1 MARYYRRRRGWG
13 RRRYFRRRFG
23 AGGGN
28 RKRPSSYAVAYGYTK
43 QFDMIISKYASSFPG
58 TSFSNLYT
66 NTSVLSLCARVF
78 FSTNFDDGDARVLN
92 RLQEE
97 FGPDPQAPLQG
108 GAWDQTI
115 SHKKQGFFVFGRE
128 LFTGPMRN
136 HAQEDAPA
144 FSFDGLYVP
153 HFEHRQFRPVANSG
167 GNAASTLLV
176 CLKTQLK
183 DSLLKVTK
191 RNLPFALAV
200 SSYILSFLKN
210 KRRRRKYLNFWQWK
224 SVPRFIYLLTY
235 ALSPVWKDAKYGPSL
250 LNIMKEVDFVKQT
263 TGTKRL
269 IQLAQ
274 AGVEAAQNELGRIT
288 SGVSN
293 DINPQ
298 GIQRGSNLLQD
309 VIHN

>member
-43 QFDMIISKYASSFPG
+43 QFDVIIGRYASDFPG
-58 TSFSNLYT
+58 TSYSNLYT
-66 NTSVLSLCARVF
+66 NPAMLSLCARIF
-78 FSTNFDDGDARVLN
+78 FSSSLDAEDVRILN
-92 RLQEE
+92 NLQAEL
-97 FGPDPQAPLQG
+97 GADPGAPVNGQ
-108 GAWDQTI
+108 AWDQTI
-115 SHKKQGFFVFGRE
+115 ARKKAGFFSFGKE
-128 LFTGPMRN
+128 LFTGPLRN

-144 FSFDGLYVP
+144 FSFDGNFVA
-153 HFEHRQFRPVANSG
+153 HFDYKTFKPLANSG
-167 GNAASTLLV
+167 ATAASTLLV

-183 DSLLKVTK
+183 DSILKVTK
-191 RNLPFALAV
+191 RNLPFALAI

-210 KRRRRKYLNFWQWK
+210 KKRRRKYLNFWQWK
-224 SVPRFIYLLTY
+224 SVPRYIYLLAY

-263 TGTKRL
+263 TGTRRL

-293 DINPQ
+293 AITPPNMS
-298 GIQRGSNLLQD
+298 RGGNLAQD
-309 VIHN
+309 VMRN